1 MSLCFFFFFKQKT
14 AYEMVMS
21 DWSSDVCSSD
31 LRAAAPHAR
40 RPPLPRSAAPPGPD
54 RRLARLDGGL
64 RRHAALR
71 RPRAAPAASRR
82 ATERD
87 LPRAPGA
94 RARPTPAR
102 AVRRVPRQR
111 APRRFR
117 PLDPLPRA
125 RVLSRPRLPRR
136 HGRAGADL
144 ISPRGARRGARRA
157 PLGGQAQLADR
168 PRRDGRGARRTV
180 GADVLP
186 RDPLHPPAVAQGRP
200 LPHGRTRRLEA
211 PGPAGAHA
219 GRLRDGVHR
228 AADALGGARCA
239 ARGLHPDGAGQ
250 GRRGVDRGRQAHAQ
264 ERRDPNRD
272 DHGAPVRDAAR
283 RRGRHRD
290 GLRVAGDRPPRD
302 PVHLQPRLPRRAVR
316 GLPLRDRFHR
326 HQLRDRPALRLPR
339 PARPT
344 MTIDAATGTSLKPP
358 TESSG
363 LAGPAPTLRAR
374 RTARLAMAG
383 FAFVL
388 LLGAVAVAAPWL
400 APHDPTRQSLRDRLA
415 PPTLE
420 APDGR
425 ARLLGTDHL
434 GRDVLSRVIYGARV
448 SLVVGLSAVVVGGA
462 LGATLGIA
470 AGFRGG
476 FADSVIMT
484 LADAQLAFPF
494 ILLAIGIIAVL
505 GPSFPTLIVGIGL
518 SGWVNYARVLRS
530 QVLVLRSREFVDAIL
545 ALGGAVPRIVARHIL
560 PNVLSTLVVIATLQL
575 ARAIVLEATLSFL
588 GLGIQP
594 PTPSW
599 GGMIHEGREY
609 LDTAWW
615 ISTFPGLVLMLTSI
629 VVSRT
634 GDWLRDL
641 LDPTLRGE

>member
-1 MSLCFFFFFKQKT
+1 
-14 AYEMVMS
+14 
-21 DWSSDVCSSD
+21 
-31 LRAAAPHAR
+31 
-40 RPPLPRSAAPPGPD
+40 
-54 RRLARLDGGL
+54 
-64 RRHAALR
+64 
-71 RPRAAPAASRR
+71 
-82 ATERD
+82 
-87 LPRAPGA
+87 
-94 RARPTPAR
+94 
-102 AVRRVPRQR
+102 
-111 APRRFR
+111 
-117 PLDPLPRA
+117 
-125 RVLSRPRLPRR
+125 
-136 HGRAGADL
+136 
-144 ISPRGARRGARRA
+144 
-157 PLGGQAQLADR
+157 
-168 PRRDGRGARRTV
+168 
-180 GADVLP
+180 
-186 RDPLHPPAVAQGRP
+186 
-200 LPHGRTRRLEA
+200 
-211 PGPAGAHA
+211 
-219 GRLRDGVHR
+219 
-228 AADALGGARCA
+228 
-239 ARGLHPDGAGQ
+239 
-250 GRRGVDRGRQAHAQ
+250 
-264 ERRDPNRD
+264 
-272 DHGAPVRDAAR
+272 
-283 RRGRHRD
+283 
-290 GLRVAGDRPPRD
+290 
-302 PVHLQPRLPRRAVR
+302 
-316 GLPLRDRFHR
+316 
-326 HQLRDRPALRLPR
+326 
-339 PARPT
+339 

-388 LLGAVAVAAPWL
+388 LLGAVAMAAPWL

-505 GPSFPTLIVGIGL
+505 GPSFPTLIIVIGL
-518 SGWVNYARVLRS
+518 SGWVSYARILRS
-530 QVLVLRSREFVDAIL
+530 QVLVLRSREFVDAIH
-545 ALGGAVPRIVARHIL
+545 ALGGSVARVIARHIL
-560 PNVLSTLVVIATLQL
+560 PNVLSSLVVIATLEL

-615 ISTFPGLVLMLTSI
+615 ISTFPGAVLMLASL

>member
-1 MSLCFFFFFKQKT
+1 
-14 AYEMVMS
+14 
-21 DWSSDVCSSD
+21 
-31 LRAAAPHAR
+31 
-40 RPPLPRSAAPPGPD
+40 
-54 RRLARLDGGL
+54 
-64 RRHAALR
+64 
-71 RPRAAPAASRR
+71 
-82 ATERD
+82 
-87 LPRAPGA
+87 
-94 RARPTPAR
+94 
-102 AVRRVPRQR
+102 
-111 APRRFR
+111 
-117 PLDPLPRA
+117 
-125 RVLSRPRLPRR
+125 
-136 HGRAGADL
+136 
-144 ISPRGARRGARRA
+144 
-157 PLGGQAQLADR
+157 
-168 PRRDGRGARRTV
+168 
-180 GADVLP
+180 
-186 RDPLHPPAVAQGRP
+186 
-200 LPHGRTRRLEA
+200 
-211 PGPAGAHA
+211 
-219 GRLRDGVHR
+219 
-228 AADALGGARCA
+228 
-239 ARGLHPDGAGQ
+239 
-250 GRRGVDRGRQAHAQ
+250 
-264 ERRDPNRD
+264 
-272 DHGAPVRDAAR
+272 
-283 RRGRHRD
+283 
-290 GLRVAGDRPPRD
+290 
-302 PVHLQPRLPRRAVR
+302 
-316 GLPLRDRFHR
+316 
-326 HQLRDRPALRLPR
+326 
-339 PARPT
+339 
-344 MTIDAATGTSLKPP
+344 MTIDATGTSLRPP

-363 LAGPAPTLRAR
+363 LAAPAPTLRAR

-388 LLGAVAVAAPWL
+388 LLGAVAMAAPWL

-415 PPTLE
+415 APTLE

-505 GPSFPTLIVGIGL
+505 GPSFPTLIVVIGL
-518 SGWVNYARVLRS
+518 SGWVSYARILRS
-530 QVLVLRSREFVDAIL
+530 QVLVLRSREFVDAIH
-545 ALGGAVPRIVARHIL
+545 ALGGSVARVIARHIL
-560 PNVLSTLVVIATLQL
+560 PNVLSSLVVIATLEL

-615 ISTFPGLVLMLTSI
+615 ISTFPGAVLMLASL